1 LQNIFKE
8 ILLFMKIG
16 YARVSTTDQNLEIQL
31 EELKKAGCE
40 KVYKEKVSGTHLKRP
55 ELLRM
60 LEQLRHDDQVIVWK
74 LDRLARSTRD
84 LLAICDQI
92 EGSKAGFRSLSE
104 TWADTTTPGGK
115 MILTV
120 FAGIAEFERDLIV
133 ERTSSGRLAA
143 QKRGVK
149 FGRPL
154 KLGPSQIDSIK
165 SLLEKGNSVK
175 KVAETFK
182 AHPATIYRIL
192 ERLNN

>member
-31 EELKKAGCE
+31 QELNKAGCE

-60 LEQLRHDDQVIVWK
+60 LEQLRQDDQVIVWK

-92 EGSKAGFRSLSE
+92 AGSKAGFRSLSE

-115 MILTV
+115 MILTI
-120 FAGIAEFERDLIV
+120 FAGIAEFERELIV

-154 KLGPSQIDSIK
+154 KLDSNQIDAIK
-165 SLLEKGNSVK
+165 SLLEKGNSIK
-175 KVAETFK
+175 TVAETFK
-182 AHPATIYRIL
+182 THPATIYRIL
-192 ERLNN
+192 AR

>member
-1 LQNIFKE
+1 MQNIFKE

-40 KVYKEKVSGTHLKRP
+40 KIYKEKVSGTHLKRP

-84 LLAICDQI
+84 LLAICDLI
-92 EGSKAGFRSLSE
+92 AGSKAGFRSLSE
-104 TWADTTTPGGK
+104 TWADTTTSGGK

-154 KLGPSQIDSIK
+154 KLDSNQIDAIK
-165 SLLEKGNSVK
+165 SLLEKGNSIK
-175 KVAETFK
+175 TVAETFK
-182 AHPATIYRIL
+182 THPATIYRIL
-192 ERLNN
+192 AR

>member
-1 LQNIFKE
+1 
-8 ILLFMKIG
+8 MKIG

-31 EELKKAGCE
+31 QELKNAGCKKIYQE
-40 KVYKEKVSGTHLKRP
+40 KISGTHLKRP

-60 LEQLRHDDQVIVWK
+60 FEQLREGDMIIVWK

-84 LLAICDQI
+84 LLAICDKI
-92 EGSKAGFRSLSE
+92 ADAKASFRSLSE

-133 ERTSSGRLAA
+133 ERTSTGRIAA

-149 FGRPL
+149 FGRPV
-154 KLGPSQIDSIK
+154 KLSEKQIMTINDLIKRGSSIK
-165 SLLEKGNSVK
+165 N
-175 KVAETFK
+175 VAETFK
-182 AHPATIYRIL
+182 THPATIYRML
-192 ERLNN
+192 AK

>member
-1 LQNIFKE
+1 MQNIFKE

-31 EELKKAGCE
+31 EELNKAGCE
-40 KVYKEKVSGTHLKRP
+40 KIFKEKVSGTHLKRP

-84 LLAICDQI
+84 LLTICDQI
-92 EGSKAGFRSLSE
+92 ADTKASFRSLSE
-104 TWADTTTPGGK
+104 TWADTTTSSGK

-154 KLGPSQIDSIK
+154 KLDSNQIDAIK
-165 SLLEKGNSVK
+165 SLLEKGNSIK

-182 AHPATIYRIL
+182 THPATIYRIL
-192 ERLNN
+192 AR

>member
-1 LQNIFKE
+1 MQNIFKE
-8 ILLFMKIG
+8 IQLLMKIG

-55 ELLRM
+55 ELIRM
-60 LEQLRHDDQVIVWK
+60 LDQLRQDDQVIVWK

-92 EGSKAGFRSLSE
+92 TGSKAGFRSLSE

-115 MILTV
+115 MILTI
-120 FAGIAEFERDLIV
+120 FAGIAEFERELIV
-133 ERTSSGRLAA
+133 ERTRSGRQAA

-149 FGRPL
+149 FGRPQ
-154 KLGPSQIDSIK
+154 KLGSDQIDAIK

-182 AHPATIYRIL
+182 THQATIYRIL
-192 ERLNN
+192 AR

>member
-1 LQNIFKE
+1 
-8 ILLFMKIG
+8 MKIG

-31 EELKKAGCE
+31 RELKKAGCA
-40 KVYKEKVSGTHLKRP
+40 KFFKEKISGTHLKRP
-55 ELLRM
+55 ELVRM
-60 LEQLRHDDQVIVWK
+60 LDQLRKDDQVIVWK

-84 LLAICDQI
+84 LLSICDQI
-92 EGSKAGFRSLSE
+92 AESKASFRSLSE

-133 ERTSSGRLAA
+133 ERTSTGRQAA

-149 FGRPL
+149 FGRPQIL
-154 KLGPSQIDSIK
+154 DSNQIDAIK
-165 SLLEKGNSVK
+165 SLLEKGSSVK

-182 AHPATIYRIL
+182 VHSATIYRML
-192 ERLNN
+192 AQ